1 MVPAGDGKQIV
12 LVDGEGLSRPLC
24 VLAVDDNH
32 DAGHAL
38 CLLLTAWGHRPLL
51 AYDAASAWAA
61 ALAERPDVILL
72 DLGLPGVNGWEL
84 ARRLRS
90 HPGLEGTG
98 LIAVTAYGGAADR
111 QRSRAAGIDHHLLK
125 PVEPE
130 LLRQTLAA
138 YYPRPGSDQRVS

>member
-1 MVPAGDGKQIV
+1 MVPAVGGKEIV
-12 LVDGEGLSRPLC
+12 SVSPPLC

-32 DAGHAL
+32 DAGYAL
-38 CLLLTAWGHRPLL
+38 CLLLAAWGHRPLL
-51 AYDAASAWAA
+51 AYDATSAWAA

-72 DLGLPGVNGWEL
+72 DLGLPGVDGWEL

-98 LIAVTAYGGAADR
+98 LIAVTAYGRDADR
-111 QRSRAAGIDHHLLK
+111 ERSRAVGIDHHLVK

-130 LLRQTLAA
+130 LLRHLLAGSG
-138 YYPRPGSDQRVS
+138 PRQHGP